1 MISGFIKKYGRSI
14 VLLAVLVLLFELA
27 TDLTGWLE
35 PVLFPGLSKILPE
48 LKRSSPKLALGFLN
62 SMGLLLPSYLLALVL
77 GIGGGLLVGSS
88 ATLRA
93 MLMPI
98 FRGVSPIPP
107 TMLIPYA
114 IAVLPTFWLSSAF
127 IIFAGAF
134 WPILMGTIHGV
145 VLLDARYLDN
155 ASTLGLRGFR
165 LLRKVVFPGA
175 LPMIFSG
182 AGMALVFSFILLTVA
197 EMFGA
202 KSGMGHFIQYYADFS
217 DYPKVLAGMIF
228 MSLVIILIMELFDL
242 VQRRALHWIGKR

>member
-1 MISGFIKKYGRSI
+1 MIKEFSKKYWRSI
-14 VLLAVLVLLFELA
+14 ALLALLVLLFELA
-27 TDLTGWLE
+27 TDYSGWLE
-35 PVLFPGLSKILPE
+35 PVLFPGLSRILPE
-48 LKRSSPKLALGFLN
+48 LKRSLPKLLQGFGN
-62 SMGLLLPSYLLALVL
+62 SLGLLVPSYLLALLL
-77 GIGGGLLVGSS
+77 GIGGGLVVGSS
-88 ATLRA
+88 ALLRGA
-93 MLMPI
+93 LMPI

-145 VLLDARYLDN
+145 VLLEERYLDN
-155 ASTLGLRGFR
+155 ARTMGLSGYR
-165 LLRKVVFPGA
+165 LLRKVILPGA
-175 LPMIFSG
+175 LPMVFSG

-217 DYPKVLAGMIF
+217 DYPKVLAGMLF
-228 MSLVIILIMELFDL
+228 MSLVIVLIMELFDL
-242 VQRRALHWIGKR
+242 VQRRALHWVNKR

>member
-1 MISGFIKKYGRSI
+1 MITGFLRKYWRSAI
-14 VLLAVLVLLFELA
+14 VLVLLVIAFECA
-27 TDLTGWLE
+27 TDLSGWLE
-35 PVLFPGLSKILPE
+35 PVLFPGLSRILPE
-48 LKRSSPKLALGFLN
+48 LSRSLPKLAQGFWN

-77 GIGGGLLVGSS
+77 GIGGGLAVGSS
-88 ATLRA
+88 ATLRTT
-93 MLMPI
+93 LMPI
-98 FRGVSPIPP
+98 FRGVNPIPP

-134 WPILMGTIHGV
+134 WPVLMGTIHGV
-145 VLLDARYLDN
+145 TLLEERYLDN
-155 ASTLGLRGFR
+155 ARTLGLRGFR
-165 LLRKVVFPGA
+165 LMRTVVFPGA
-175 LPMIFSG
+175 LPMIFNG

-242 VQRRALHWIGKR
+242 IQRRALHWTGKR

>member
-1 MISGFIKKYGRSI
+1 MGYH
-14 VLLAVLVLLFELA
+14 LLKRYAGPALVIALLVLLFEAA

-35 PVLFPGLSKILPE
+35 PVLFPGLSKILPA
-48 LKRSSPKLALGFLN
+48 LRKSLPKLLAGFGS
-62 SMGLLLPSYLLALVL
+62 SMGMLVPSYLLALASGV
-77 GIGGGLLVGSS
+77 GGGLLVGSS
-88 ATLRA
+88 ARLRVL
-93 MLMPI
+93 LMPV

-114 IAVLPTFWLSSAF
+114 IAILPTFWLSSAF

-145 VLLDARYLDN
+145 VHLEERYLDN
-155 ASTLGLRGFR
+155 ARALGLRGYR
-165 LLRKVVFPGA
+165 LYRHVVFPGA
-175 LPMIFSG
+175 LPMIFGG

-202 KSGMGHFIQYYADFS
+202 KSGMGHFIQYNADFS
-217 DYPKVLAGMIF
+217 DYPKVLAGMLF

-242 VQRRALHWIGKR
+242 VQRRMLHWTGKR

>member
-1 MISGFIKKYGRSI
+1 MLLLVKKYGWS
-14 VLLAVLVLLFELA
+14 LVLLILLMVLFEIA

-35 PVLFPGLSKILPE
+35 PVLFPGLAKILPE
-48 LKRSSPKLALGFLN
+48 LKRSIPKLLQGFVN

-77 GIGGGLLVGSS
+77 GIGGGVLVGSS
-88 ATLRA
+88 RFLRGV
-93 MLMPI
+93 LMPI
-98 FRGVSPIPP
+98 FRGISPIPP

-114 IAVLPTFWLSSAF
+114 IAILPTFWLSSAF

-145 VLLDARYLDN
+145 VLLEQRYLDN

-165 LLRKVVFPGA
+165 LYGKVILPGA
-175 LPMIFSG
+175 MPMIFSG

-202 KSGMGHFIQYYADFS
+202 KSGMGHFIQYHADFS
-217 DYPKVLAGMIF
+217 DYPKVLAGMLF

-242 VQRRALHWIGKR
+242 LQRRVLHWTGKR

>member
-1 MISGFIKKYGRSI
+1 MISGFIRKYGRSV
-14 VLLAVLVLLFELA
+14 VLLALLVLLFELA

-35 PVLFPGLSKILPE
+35 PVLFPGLSRIVPE
-48 LKRSSPKLALGFLN
+48 LKRSLPKLALGFLN

-77 GIGGGLLVGSS
+77 GIVGGLLVGSS

-93 MLMPI
+93 TLMPI
-98 FRGVSPIPP
+98 FRGISPIPP

-127 IIFAGAF
+127 IIFVGAF
-134 WPILMGTIHGV
+134 WPILMGTIQGV
-145 VLLDARYLDN
+145 VLLDERYLDN

-165 LLRKVVFPGA
+165 LLRKVIFPGA
-175 LPMIFSG
+175 LPLIFNG

>member
-1 MISGFIKKYGRSI
+1 MFSVLLKKYGRSFA
-14 VLLAVLVLLFELA
+14 LLMLMVLLFEVA

-48 LKRSSPKLALGFLN
+48 FYKSLPKLIKGLFN
-62 SMGLLLPSYLLALVL
+62 SLSLLMPSYLSALVL

-88 ATLRA
+88 SVLRT
-93 MLMPI
+93 MFMPI

-127 IIFAGAF
+127 IIFIGAF

-145 VLLDARYLDN
+145 VLLEQRYLDN

-165 LLRKVVFPGA
+165 LLRIVVFPGA

-182 AGMALVFSFILLTVA
+182 AGMSLVFSFILLTVA

-217 DYPKVLAGMIF
+217 DYPKVLAGMLF

-242 VQRRALHWIGKR
+242 VQRRMLHWTAKR

>member
-14 VLLAVLVLLFELA
+14 ALLALLILLFEIA

-35 PVLFPGLSKILPE
+35 PVLFPGLSRILPE
-48 LKRSSPKLALGFLN
+48 LIRSLPKLMQGLFN
-62 SMGLLLPSYLLALVL
+62 SLGLLFPSYLLALVL

-114 IAVLPTFWLSSAF
+114 ISILPTFWLSSAF

-145 VLLDARYLDN
+145 VLLEERYLDN

-165 LLRKVVFPGA
+165 LLRKVIFPGA

-242 VQRRALHWIGKR
+242 FQRRALYWTGKR

>member
-1 MISGFIKKYGRSI
+1 MISAFLKNYGRSVI
-14 VLLAVLVLLFELA
+14 LLVLLVLLFELA
-27 TDLTGWLE
+27 TDVTGWLE
-35 PVLFPGLSKILPE
+35 PVLFPGLSRILPE
-48 LKRSSPKLALGFLN
+48 LKRSLPKLMDGFFSSL
-62 SMGLLLPSYLLALVL
+62 GLLLPSYLLALML

-88 ATLRA
+88 APLRST
-93 MLMPI
+93 LMPI
-98 FRGVSPIPP
+98 FRGASPIPP

-145 VLLDARYLDN
+145 TLLEERYLDN
-155 ASTLGLRGFR
+155 ARTLGLRGFR
-165 LLRKVVFPGA
+165 LLQKVVFPGA

-182 AGMALVFSFILLTVA
+182 AGMALIFSFILLTVA

-217 DYPKVLAGMIF
+217 DYPKVLAGMLF
-228 MSLVIILIMELFDL
+228 MSLVIVLVMELFDL
-242 VQRRALHWIGKR
+242 VQRRALHWTGKR

>member
-1 MISGFIKKYGRSI
+1 VSLIIEKYGRTMVLAALVI
-14 VLLAVLVLLFELA
+14 VLFEAA
-27 TDLTGWLE
+27 TDLSGWLE

-48 LKRSSPKLALGFLN
+48 FGRSLPKLGA
-62 SMGLLLPSYLLALVL
+62 GLLSSLSLLVPSYAAALVL

-88 ATLRA
+88 ATLRT

-145 VLLDARYLDN
+145 TLLEERYLDN
-155 ASTLGLRGFR
+155 ARTLGLGGFR
-165 LLRKVVFPGA
+165 LLRRVVFPGA

-202 KSGMGHFIQYYADFS
+202 KSGMGHFIQYHADFS
-217 DYPKVLAGMIF
+217 DYPKVLAGMLF
-228 MSLVIILIMELFDL
+228 MSLIIVLIMELFDL
-242 VQRRALHWIGKR
+242 VQRRALHWTGKR